1 MARDR
6 KRWLTRT
13 ALARFYRWKKCKRLA
28 PLRKRLL
35 QGERPCPSAEPSQRR
50 KPETTPQQPR
60 DRLTEIRDEIR
71 DIQQQIE
78 TQRRHRRIIRTAED
92 FKSMERAIAALTNRL
107 SALLMAEATQAALD
121 DSENRRQARSLVQ
134 GAGHTFKD
142 QGRRDVTL
150 RTTCGQVIV
159 RATYFSRN
167 CDHSKAGKGMY
178 PMLLLW
184 GVQDRCTAAI
194 VSEISKLVA
203 MLGSLE
209 EVEQVLS
216 DRGQPLDFKTIRTI
230 AYRFATRARAAQR
243 VGDLNWGE
251 TVAGRRVVLSTDG
264 GRIRIRTTKRGPKT
278 AKGRNRYRTDW
289 REPKLLIIYVVDE
302 KGQMDR
308 EFLAV
313 IDGTLG
319 GPDAIFK
326 LMEFYLRELKITTA
340 DKVLFVADGARWIW
354 NRVGALLR
362 RLGVKPDQVNEL
374 VDFYHA
380 VEHLGKIAALQRRW
394 TAAERQAWIGRQR
407 RRLLKGGVEEVQ
419 AAIDAVCGSRPGKAL
434 KREREYFKRNGGK
447 GRMDYARIA
456 SLKLPI
462 GSGAIESAIR
472 RVVNLRLKGPSIY
485 WHKTSAEAVLLL
497 RSYYKAGRWNHL
509 EKQALTT
516 ATASARVS
524 RPKGI
529 APPARCQTW
538 QAAAPAASRVR
549 GRPHSR
555 PTGRACGLEMSA

>member
-1 MARDR
+1 MPKPQR
-6 KRWLTRT
+6 
-13 ALARFYRWKKCKRLA
+13 
-28 PLRKRLL
+28 
-35 QGERPCPSAEPSQRR
+35 EPSQRR
-50 KPETTPQQPR
+50 QPEQTPQPPR
-60 DRLTEIRDEIR
+60 DCLAEIRTEIEDV
-71 DIQQQIE
+71 QQEIE
-78 TQRRHRRIIRTAED
+78 TKRRDGRVIRTAAD
-92 FKSMERAIAALTNRL
+92 FKSWELAIAALTHRL

-121 DSENRRQARSLVQ
+121 DPENRRRARSLAQ
-134 GAGHTFKD
+134 GAGHTIKD

-150 RTTCGQVIV
+150 RTTCGPIIV
-159 RATYFSRN
+159 RVTYYSRS
-167 CDHSKAGKGMY
+167 CDRGKSAKGMY
-178 PMLLLW
+178 PMLLVW
-184 GVQDRCTAAI
+184 GVHDHCSAAV

-230 AYRFATRARAAQR
+230 AYRFAARARAAQR
-243 VGDLNWGE
+243 TGNLNWGE
-251 TVAGRRVVLSTDG
+251 TVAGRRVVVSTDG

-302 KGQMDR
+302 KGQRDR

-319 GPDAIFK
+319 GPDAIFN
-326 LMEFYLRELKITTA
+326 LMEFYLCELKITTA
-340 DKVLFVADGARWIW
+340 DQILFVADGARWIW

-362 RLGVKPDQVNEL
+362 RLGVKPDRVSEL

-394 TAAERQAWIGRQR
+394 TASERQAWIGRQR
-407 RRLLKGGVEEVQ
+407 RRLLKGKIEEVQ
-419 AAIDAVCGSRPGKAL
+419 AAIDVVCGSRPGKAL
-434 KREREYFKRNGGK
+434 KRERDYFKRNAGK
-447 GRMDYARIA
+447 GRMDYARVA
-456 SLKLPI
+456 ALKLPI

-516 ATASARVS
+516 AAGSA
-524 RPKGI
+524 
-529 APPARCQTW
+529 A
-538 QAAAPAASRVR
+538 
-549 GRPHSR
+549 
-555 PTGRACGLEMSA
+555 

>member
-1 MARDR
+1 
-6 KRWLTRT
+6 
-13 ALARFYRWKKCKRLA
+13 
-28 PLRKRLL
+28 
-35 QGERPCPSAEPSQRR
+35 
-50 KPETTPQQPR
+50 
-60 DRLTEIRDEIR
+60 
-71 DIQQQIE
+71 
-78 TQRRHRRIIRTAED
+78 
-92 FKSMERAIAALTNRL
+92 
-107 SALLMAEATQAALD
+107 
-121 DSENRRQARSLVQ
+121 
-134 GAGHTFKD
+134 
-142 QGRRDVTL
+142 
-150 RTTCGQVIV
+150 
-159 RATYFSRN
+159 
-167 CDHSKAGKGMY
+167 MY

-184 GVQDRCTAAI
+184 GVHDRCTAAI

-203 MLGSLE
+203 MLSSLE

-216 DRGQPLDFKTIRTI
+216 DRGRPLDYKTIRTI

-243 VGDLNWGE
+243 VGALNWGE
-251 TVAGRRVVLSTDG
+251 TVAGRRVVVSTDG

-313 IDGTLG
+313 IDRTLG

-340 DKVLFVADGARWIW
+340 DKILFVADGARWIW

-407 RRLLKGGVEEVQ
+407 RRLLKGGAEEVR

-434 KREREYFKRNGGK
+434 KRE
-447 GRMDYARIA
+447 ARILQTERRKRSDGLRTDSSVEVA
-456 SLKLPI
+456 DRQWCDRECDSPCREPAVE
-462 GSGAIESAIR
+462 GAEHLLAQDDCGGRSAVTFVLQGGTLES
-472 RVVNLRLKGPSIY
+472 S
-485 WHKTSAEAVLLL
+485 
-497 RSYYKAGRWNHL
+497 
-509 EKQALTT
+509 
-516 ATASARVS
+516 
-524 RPKGI
+524 
-529 APPARCQTW
+529 
-538 QAAAPAASRVR
+538 
-549 GRPHSR
+549 
-555 PTGRACGLEMSA
+555 

>member
-1 MARDR
+1 MPKR
-6 KRWLTRT
+6 K
-13 ALARFYRWKKCKRLA
+13 
-28 PLRKRLL
+28 
-35 QGERPCPSAEPSQRR
+35 PSQRR
-50 KPETTPQQPR
+50 KPETTPQPPR
-60 DRLTEIRDEIR
+60 DRLAEIRAEIRDV
-71 DIQQQIE
+71 QQQID
-78 TQRRHRRIIRTAED
+78 TQRREGRIIRTAED
-92 FKSMERAIAALTNRL
+92 FKSMERAIAALTDRL
-107 SALLMAEATQAALD
+107 SALLVAEATQAALD
-121 DSENRRQARSLVQ
+121 DSENRCRARSFAQ
-134 GAGHTFKD
+134 GAGHTVKD

-150 RTTCGQVIV
+150 RTTCGPILV
-159 RATYFSRN
+159 RVTYFSRN
-167 CDHSKAGKGMY
+167 CDRRKAGKGMY
-178 PMLLLW
+178 PILLLW
-184 GVQDRCTAAI
+184 GVHDHCTAAI
-194 VSEISKLVA
+194 ASEISKLVA

-216 DRGQPLDFKTIRTI
+216 DRGRPLDFKTIRTI
-230 AYRFATRARAAQR
+230 AYRFAARARAAQR
-243 VGDLNWGE
+243 GGDLNWGE

-289 REPKLLIIYVVDE
+289 REPKLLIIYVADE

-354 NRVGALLR
+354 NRAGAMLR
-362 RLGVKPDQVNEL
+362 RLGVKPEQVNEL

-394 TAAERQAWIGRQR
+394 TASERQAWIGRQR
-407 RRLLKGGVEEVQ
+407 RRLLKGGIEEVQ
-419 AAIDAVCGSRPGKAL
+419 AAIDTVCGSRPGKAL
-434 KREREYFKRNGGK
+434 KRERDYFKRNGGK

-456 SLKLPI
+456 ALQLPI

-472 RVVNLRLKGPSIY
+472 RVVNLRLKGPTIY
-485 WHKTSAEAVLLL
+485 WHKMSAEAVLLL

-516 ATASARVS
+516 ATASA
-524 RPKGI
+524 
-529 APPARCQTW
+529 A
-538 QAAAPAASRVR
+538 
-549 GRPHSR
+549 
-555 PTGRACGLEMSA
+555 

>member
-1 MARDR
+1 MSKR
-6 KRWLTRT
+6 K
-13 ALARFYRWKKCKRLA
+13 
-28 PLRKRLL
+28 PSH
-35 QGERPCPSAEPSQRR
+35 RP
-50 KPETTPQQPR
+50 KPETVPQPPR
-60 DRLTEIRDEIR
+60 NRLAEIRAEIE
-71 DIQQQIE
+71 DVQQQIE
-78 TQRRHRRIIRTAED
+78 AKRRDRRPIRTAED
-92 FKSMERAIAALTNRL
+92 FKSREQAIAALTNRL
-107 SALLMAEATQAALD
+107 SALLMAEATQLALD
-121 DSENRRQARSLVQ
+121 DSENRCQARSFAQ
-134 GAGHTFKD
+134 GAGHTIKD
-142 QGRRDVTL
+142 QGRRDLTL
-150 RTTCGQVIV
+150 RTACGPILIRV
-159 RATYFSRN
+159 TYFSRN
-167 CDHSKAGKGMY
+167 CDRHKAAKGMY
-178 PMLLLW
+178 PLLLIW
-184 GVQDRCTAAI
+184 GVPDHCSATV

-230 AYRFATRARAAQR
+230 AYRFASRARATQR
-243 VGDLNWGE
+243 AGSLNWGE

-278 AKGRNRYRTDW
+278 AKGRHRYRTDW

-340 DKVLFVADGARWIW
+340 DKILFVADGARWIW
-354 NRVGALLR
+354 NRVGMLLR
-362 RLGVKPDQVNEL
+362 GLGVKPEQVNEL

-380 VEHLGKIAALQRRW
+380 VEHLGRIAAMQSRW

-407 RRLLKGGVEEVQ
+407 RRLLKGGIKEVQ
-419 AAIDAVCGSRPGKAL
+419 AAIDTVCGSRRGKAL
-434 KREREYFKRNGGK
+434 KRERAYFKRNGEA

-456 SLKLPI
+456 GLKLPI

-472 RVVNLRLKGPSIY
+472 RVVNLRLKGPSMY

-509 EKQALTT
+509 ERQTLTT
-516 ATASARVS
+516 T
-524 RPKGI
+524 KEI
-529 APPARCQTW
+529 AA
-538 QAAAPAASRVR
+538 
-549 GRPHSR
+549 
-555 PTGRACGLEMSA
+555 

>member
-1 MARDR
+1 MPKR
-6 KRWLTRT
+6 K
-13 ALARFYRWKKCKRLA
+13 
-28 PLRKRLL
+28 
-35 QGERPCPSAEPSQRR
+35 PSQRR
-50 KPETTPQQPR
+50 TPEKTPQPPR
-60 DRLTEIRDEIR
+60 DRLAEIRAEIQ
-71 DIQQQIE
+71 DVQQQIE
-78 TQRRHRRIIRTAED
+78 TQRRDGCVIRTAED
-92 FKSMERAIAALTNRL
+92 FKSWERTIAALTHRL

-121 DSENRRQARSLVQ
+121 DSENRRQARSLAQ
-134 GAGHTFKD
+134 GAGHTIKD

-150 RTTCGQVIV
+150 QTTCGAVIV

-167 CDHSKAGKGMY
+167 CDRGKAGKGMY

-184 GVQDRCTAAI
+184 GVQDRCSAAF

-203 MLGSLE
+203 MLSSLE

-216 DRGQPLDFKTIRTI
+216 DRGQRLDFKTIRTI

-243 VGDLNWGE
+243 GGNLNWGE
-251 TVAGRRVVLSTDG
+251 TVAGRRVVVSTDG

-308 EFLAV
+308 KFLTV

-326 LMEFYLRELKITTA
+326 LMEFYLSELKITTA

-354 NRVGALLR
+354 NRVGALLQ
-362 RLGVKPDQVNEL
+362 RLGVKPDQVGEL

-380 VEHLGKIAALQRRW
+380 VEHLGKIAALRRRW
-394 TAAERQAWIGRQR
+394 TAQERQAWIGRQR
-407 RRLLKGGVEEVQ
+407 RHLRKGKVEEVQ
-419 AAIDAVCGSRPGKAL
+419 AAIDVVCGSHPSKAL
-434 KREREYFKRNGGK
+434 KRERDYFRRNSRK
-447 GRMDYARIA
+447 GRMDYARVA
-456 SLKLPI
+456 ALKLPI

-472 RVVNLRLKGPSIY
+472 RVVNLRLKGSSIY
-485 WHKTSAEAVLLL
+485 WHKTSAEAVLRL

-516 ATASARVS
+516 TT
-524 RPKGI
+524 GI
-529 APPARCQTW
+529 AA
-538 QAAAPAASRVR
+538 
-549 GRPHSR
+549 
-555 PTGRACGLEMSA
+555 

>member
-1 MARDR
+1 MPKR
-6 KRWLTRT
+6 K
-13 ALARFYRWKKCKRLA
+13 
-28 PLRKRLL
+28 
-35 QGERPCPSAEPSQRR
+35 PSERR
-50 KPETTPQQPR
+50 KPAKAPQQPQDHLAEIR
-60 DRLTEIRDEIR
+60 AEIRDV
-71 DIQQQIE
+71 QQQIE
-78 TQRRHRRIIRTAED
+78 AKRREGHVIRTAED
-92 FKSMERAIAALTNRL
+92 FRAMERAIAALTNRL

-121 DSENRRQARSLVQ
+121 DTENRHRARSLAQ

-142 QGRRDVTL
+142 QGRRNVTL
-150 RTTCGQVIV
+150 RTACGPVVIRV
-159 RATYFSRN
+159 TYFSRN
-167 CDHSKAGKGMY
+167 CDRSKAGKGMY

-184 GVQDRCTAAI
+184 GVQDRCSAAV
-194 VSEISKLVA
+194 VSEVSKLVA

-230 AYRFATRARAAQR
+230 AYRFAARARAAQR
-243 VGDLNWGE
+243 AGSLNWGE
-251 TVAGRRVVLSTDG
+251 TVLGRRVVVSTDG
-264 GRIRIRTTKRGPKT
+264 GRLRIRTTKRGPKT
-278 AKGRNRYRTDW
+278 VKGRNHYRTDW
-289 REPKLLIIYVVDE
+289 REPKLLIIYVVDQD
-302 KGQMDR
+302 GQKDR

-326 LMEFYLRELKITTA
+326 LLEFYLRELKITTA

-354 NRVGALLR
+354 NRVGAMVQ
-362 RLGVKPDQVNEL
+362 RLGIRPDQINEL

-407 RRLLKGGVEEVQ
+407 RRLLKGGFEEVRT
-419 AAIDAVCGSRPGKAL
+419 AIDAVCGSRPGKAL
-434 KREREYFKRNGGK
+434 KRERAYFQRNGDK

-456 SLKLPI
+456 ALKLPI
-462 GSGAIESAIR
+462 GSGAVESAIR

-497 RSYYKAGRWNHL
+497 RSYYKAGRWDHL

-516 ATASARVS
+516 TT
-524 RPKGI
+524 GI
-529 APPARCQTW
+529 PA
-538 QAAAPAASRVR
+538 
-549 GRPHSR
+549 
-555 PTGRACGLEMSA
+555 

>member
-1 MARDR
+1 MPKR
-6 KRWLTRT
+6 K
-13 ALARFYRWKKCKRLA
+13 
-28 PLRKRLL
+28 
-35 QGERPCPSAEPSQRR
+35 PSQRR
-50 KPETTPQQPR
+50 KPEQPQQRLR
-60 DRLTEIRDEIR
+60 DRLAEIRAEIQ
-71 DIQQQIE
+71 DVQQQIE
-78 TQRRHRRIIRTAED
+78 TKRRDGRVIRTADD
-92 FKSMERAIAALTNRL
+92 FKSWERAIAALTDRL

-134 GAGHTFKD
+134 GAGHTIKD

-150 RTTCGQVIV
+150 RTTCGPILI

-167 CDHSKAGKGMY
+167 CDRSKTGKGMY

-184 GVQDRCTAAI
+184 GVQDHCTAA
-194 VSEISKLVA
+194 VASEISKLVA

-216 DRGQPLDFKTIRTI
+216 DRGQPLDFKTIRAI
-230 AYRFATRARAAQR
+230 AYRFAARARAAQR
-243 VGDLNWGE
+243 AGALNWGE

-278 AKGRNRYRTDW
+278 AKGRSRYRTDW
-289 REPKLLIIYVVDE
+289 REPKLLIIYVVGE

-308 EFLAV
+308 ESLAV

-326 LMEFYLRELKITTA
+326 LMAFYLRELKISTA
-340 DKVLFVADGARWIW
+340 DKILFVADGARWIW

-362 RLGVKPDQVNEL
+362 RSGVEPEQVNEL

-380 VEHLGKIAALQRRW
+380 VEHLGRIAALKRGW
-394 TAAERQAWIGRQR
+394 TVAERQAWIGRQR
-407 RRLLKGGVEEVQ
+407 RRLLRGGIEEVQ

-434 KREREYFKRNGGK
+434 KREREYFKRNGGE
-447 GRMDYARIA
+447 GRMDYAQVA
-456 SLKLPI
+456 ALKLPI

-472 RVVNLRLKGPSIY
+472 RVVNLRLKGPSIS
-485 WHKTSAEAVLLL
+485 WHQTSAEAVLLL

-509 EKQALTT
+509 ERQALTT
-516 ATASARVS
+516 TTGSA
-524 RPKGI
+524 
-529 APPARCQTW
+529 A
-538 QAAAPAASRVR
+538 
-549 GRPHSR
+549 
-555 PTGRACGLEMSA
+555 